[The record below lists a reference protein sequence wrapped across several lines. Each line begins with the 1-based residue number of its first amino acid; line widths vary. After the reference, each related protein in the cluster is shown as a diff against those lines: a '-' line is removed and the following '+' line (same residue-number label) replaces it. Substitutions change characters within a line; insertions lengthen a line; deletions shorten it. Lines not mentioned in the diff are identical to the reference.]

1 MMNHWWK
8 LLIRN
13 VSVLSVPYD
22 LLVIGV
28 KNKIIKRQNEQRLPG
43 DIFDWRIYYLFRHQ
57 ARYL

>member
-8 LLIRN
+8 LPIRN

-43 DIFDWRIYYLFRHQ
+43 DIFD
-57 ARYL
+57 